1 MADVV
6 QLDVAVVGAGEQL
19 GAVRAEAEGA
29 DGHGVTLQRVH
40 QLAARQ
46 VEHVDDAVYR
56 PGGEVLPV
64 TRGRQTQGELAL
76 AVQTVLQLALEHGY
90 SLPNHHR
97 RVCTCVY
104 VEHVDVAGV

>member
-19 GAVRAEAEGA
+19 GAVRAEAERA
-29 DGHGVTLQRVH
+29 DGHGVPLQRVH

-46 VEHVDDAVYR
+46 LEHVDDAVYG
-56 PGGEVLPV
+56 PGREVLPV

-76 AVQTVLQLALEHGY
+76 AVQTVLQLALEHGI
-90 SLPNHHR
+90 
-97 RVCTCVY
+97 
-104 VEHVDVAGV
+104 